1 MNYYIFSTLTRF
13 ASRPIHSEQTVNVNT
28 HKHRTPSTVY
38 SPSQKKWKKNKH
50 DGNDNFSFH
59 GVKYTNGSYSRLIH
73 GESSILTGTCTS
85 YACGQHQ
92 RV

>member
-1 MNYYIFSTLTRF
+1 MNYYILSTLTRF
-13 ASRPIHSEQTVNVNT
+13 ASRSIHSRETVNDMYT
-28 HKHRTPSTVY
+28 HMNRTPSTVY
-38 SPSQKKWKKNKH
+38 SLSKKKNNKH